1 MRSSIAALF
10 SAAAT
15 TFFLNTSNTALVSAC
30 SLDTYIYA
38 QYNGVWKQAL
48 VKRITNDGLFALQW
62 VHDGNIC
69 ADTSTG
75 VNVDNA
81 YCTACAANCYVH
93 PTQALEYRQPA
104 VYTAFCSANAGAA
117 SSGGGEDEGL
127 GGGALAGIIIG
138 GVVLL
143 ACFAYGCYNFV
154 RENRAEAAAGDLS
167 ERRTMKKGMSFAW
180 GRGMTMELGKKVGN
194 PLGGRKKTAPEATAV
209 NRRIAA
215 ARGLAPRRHATS
227 LAPRQPRAFVARPLA
242 DFAKGGIAA
251 RPPTNGQS
259 KRRTSAG
266 SARWRPSVRKLARWA
281 EMNMN

>member
-1 MRSSIAALF
+1 MARRATMARRAPSTTAMRSSIAALF

-180 GRGMTMELGKKVGN
+180 GRGMTMELGKKSREPPWRQEEN
-194 PLGGRKKTAPEATAV
+194 RARS
-209 NRRIAA
+209 NRR
-215 ARGLAPRRHATS
+215 
-227 LAPRQPRAFVARPLA
+227 
-242 DFAKGGIAA
+242 
-251 RPPTNGQS
+251 
-259 KRRTSAG
+259 
-266 SARWRPSVRKLARWA
+266 
-281 EMNMN
+281 